1 MTVVSGAVSSAVV
14 TVVSGGEMLA
24 SPQPASDNI
33 SNAEHKMVGILFF
46 MKKFSNRIAVCN
58 KPITEYYFEK
68 QNDV

>member
-1 MTVVSGAVSSAVV
+1 
-14 TVVSGGEMLA
+14 
-24 SPQPASDNI
+24 
-33 SNAEHKMVGILFF
+33 